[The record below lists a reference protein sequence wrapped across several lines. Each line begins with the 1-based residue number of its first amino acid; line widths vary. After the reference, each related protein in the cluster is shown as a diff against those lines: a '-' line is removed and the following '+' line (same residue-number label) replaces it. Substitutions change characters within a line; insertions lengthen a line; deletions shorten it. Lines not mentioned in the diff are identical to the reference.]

1 MRTLLI
7 GLLYAGLT
15 VLYWSAVVIVSY
27 GLFDGST
34 RPGTPHPTEAY
45 ANLTT
50 TATLA
55 ISLVIYVLLLVVV
68 HKLVR
73 RYGAG
78 R

>member
-1 MRTLLI
+1 MRKLLI
-7 GLLYAGLT
+7 GLLYAVLT

-34 RPGTPHPTEAY
+34 RPGTPHASETY

-55 ISLVIYVLLLVVV
+55 ISLIIYIVLLVLV
-68 HKLVR
+68 HKLAKRYLIR
-73 RYGAG
+73 R
-78 R
+78 